1 MIQWRFSIEPPIP
14 NRIAEFMNKL
24 TRPPRLQGKVAIIT
38 GAGTRGPAVGTG
50 QATAILFAREGARVL
65 LADLNL
71 ANAETT
77 RQSILAEGGVAEV
90 FQADV
95 SKEADCQALVA
106 AAVDHFG
113 GVDLLFNNV
122 GVSGNGKVTEIEERA
137 WDQVMAINLKSMVLT
152 SKHAIPQMVKRGGGA
167 ILNVAS
173 VDGIRPGLWN
183 NAPYAVSKSG
193 VIALTH
199 NMALHHGRDGVRV
212 NCIAPGM
219 IYSSMVAG
227 RVEGEIRDLRR
238 KAAPLGTEG
247 DAWDIAWAALFL
259 ASDEARWITG
269 VVLPVDGGLMAM
281 APQAIVPFLAE
292 E

>member
-1 MIQWRFSIEPPIP
+1 MSAGA
-14 NRIAEFMNKL
+14 NR
-24 TRPPRLQGKVAIIT
+24 PRLQNKVAIVT

-50 QATAILFAREGARVL
+50 QTIATLFAREGAKIVI
-65 LADLNL
+65 ADLNL
-71 ANAETT
+71 ENAEET
-77 RQSILAEGGVAEV
+77 RQTIVAAGGVAIV
-90 FQADV
+90 VQVDV
-95 SKEADCQALVA
+95 AKETDCQALVA
-106 AAVDHFG
+106 AAMG
-113 GVDLLFNNV
+113 TYGRLDLLCNNV
-122 GVSGNGKVTEIEERA
+122 GVSGNGKVTEVEEA
-137 WDQVMAINLKSMVLT
+137 YWDQVMAINLKSMMLM
-152 SKHAIPQMVKRGGGA
+152 SKHAIPQMSAGGA
-167 ILNVAS
+167 IVNIAS

-199 NMALHHGRDGVRV
+199 NLALHHGRAGVRV

-227 RVEGEIRDLRR
+227 RAEGEMRDLRR

-247 DAWDIAWAALFL
+247 DAWDIAHAALFL

-281 APQAIVPFLAE
+281 APQAVLQYFE
-292 E
+292 